1 MYHEADPYLKWPR
14 SANVSILLSVG
25 GVFVHV
31 KNEEIAKTLYYYL
44 FVGKPIHWP
53 VDSSYVQ
60 WWEKSFCH
68 DVIRYAQHKVAICIW
83 YQAVQIC
90 GGYIHNACLYEIRKY
105 EIRLILCMYEYT
117 ARLLEIYPHGGMS

>member
-1 MYHEADPYLKWPR
+1 MYHEADPYLKWPL

-60 WWEKSFCH
+60 WWEKSFYVMTSSDMH
-68 DVIRYAQHKVAICIW
+68 NIRWQSVYGIKPYRFVVAI
-83 YQAVQIC
+83 
-90 GGYIHNACLYEIRKY
+90 YIMHVYMKLENMKY
-105 EIRLILCMYEYT
+105 GLFYAFTNIQHVY
-117 ARLLEIYPHGGMS
+117 